1 LAAEVGKW
9 WVKNSMS
16 IDNFLNPLIFF
27 WIELALCVS
36 VVVVVLIGV
45 FLAYRR
51 LEYMERL
58 LNKCSLIVFHSRFW
72 GNSARG
78 RMMRLSAITV
88 AVLQPK
94 RNLKRGVIDWQQ
106 VQEFPRGLKNLF
118 RGMLFVGVVFFAF
131 GTYFWLCK

>member
-1 LAAEVGKW
+1 M
-9 WVKNSMS
+9 N
-16 IDNFLNPLIFF
+16 IDDLLSPHVIFWF
-27 WIELALCVS
+27 EIALCILLGTTL
-36 VVVVVLIGV
+36 LIYV

-58 LNKCSLIVFHSRFW
+58 LNKCSFVVFHSRFW

-88 AVLQPK
+88 AALQPK
-94 RNLKRGVIDWQQ
+94 RNFKRGVIDWQQ

-118 RGMLFVGVVFFAF
+118 RGMLLVGVVFFAL
-131 GTYFWLCK
+131 GTYIWLCK